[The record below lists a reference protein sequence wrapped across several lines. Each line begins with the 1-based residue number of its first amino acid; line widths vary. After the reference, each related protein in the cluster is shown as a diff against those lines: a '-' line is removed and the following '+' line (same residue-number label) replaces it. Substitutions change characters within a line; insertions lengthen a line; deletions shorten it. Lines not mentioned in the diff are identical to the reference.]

1 MVDCMPTICTISRQ
15 HNAMNPI
22 SISDLEQAINAAR
35 SAEPASGSEAALSG
49 DVAVLADIYGQL
61 IYRGHKM
68 FDADSLDASQRS
80 IVLHWLEAARA
91 ARVPGRAA

>member
-1 MVDCMPTICTISRQ
+1 
-15 HNAMNPI
+15 MNPI
-22 SISDLEQAINAAR
+22 SISDLEQAINSAR

-68 FDADSLDASQRS
+68 FDADSLDADERETVLRWLKVARDSQVS
-80 IVLHWLEAARA
+80 
-91 ARVPGRAA
+91 GRAA